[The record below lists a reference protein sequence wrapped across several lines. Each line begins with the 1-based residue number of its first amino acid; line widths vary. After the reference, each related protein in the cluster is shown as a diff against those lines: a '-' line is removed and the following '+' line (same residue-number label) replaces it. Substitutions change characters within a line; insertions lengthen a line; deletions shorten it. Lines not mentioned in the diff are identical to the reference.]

1 MCVCVLWVAVQDGQT
16 ETLLATEPANQD
28 DSGDDDQAADVN
40 EDVDQGSAII
50 FSNLSGKSICS
61 L

>member
-1 MCVCVLWVAVQDGQT
+1 MCVCVLWRAVQDGQT

-40 EDVDQGSAII
+40 EDVDQGSEMQ
-50 FSNLSGKSICS
+50 
-61 L
+61 

>member
-1 MCVCVLWVAVQDGQT
+1 MAVQDGQT

-40 EDVDQGSAII
+40 EDVDQGSEI
-50 FSNLSGKSICS
+50 FVQPIWKINLFPLKCLIFI
-61 L
+61 

>member
-1 MCVCVLWVAVQDGQT
+1 MAVQDGQT

-40 EDVDQGSAII
+40 EDVDQGSEI
-50 FSNLSGKSICS
+50 FVQPIWKINLLSNLNA
-61 L
+61 